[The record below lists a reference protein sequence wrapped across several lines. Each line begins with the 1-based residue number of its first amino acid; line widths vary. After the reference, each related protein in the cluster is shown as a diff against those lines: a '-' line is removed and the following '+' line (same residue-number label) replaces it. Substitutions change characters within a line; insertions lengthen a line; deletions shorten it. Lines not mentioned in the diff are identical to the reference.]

1 VRSAR
6 PRSESLRVSDYSEP
20 VLAHFRDPV
29 GAGRLPPGDTGVASA
44 EARDPDGGQRVR
56 MHVRLSAERR
66 LEDVRFQAFGCP
78 VTIAVASAAV
88 ERTVGRTSDEALALE
103 PAALARTLAL
113 TPEQARLAELPVRAL
128 REALA
133 YLAARK

>member
-1 VRSAR
+1 
-6 PRSESLRVSDYSEP
+6 
-20 VLAHFRDPV
+20 VLAHFRAPV
-29 GAGRLPPGDTGVASA
+29 GAGRLAAGSPGVASA

-56 MHVRLSAERR
+56 LHLRLSRDDR

-88 ERTVGRTSDEALALE
+88 ERLVGRSRAQALALAPQTLANALALE
-103 PAALARTLAL
+103 
-113 TPEQARLAELPVRAL
+113 PEQARLAELPVRAL

-133 YLAARK
+133 YLASPRSP